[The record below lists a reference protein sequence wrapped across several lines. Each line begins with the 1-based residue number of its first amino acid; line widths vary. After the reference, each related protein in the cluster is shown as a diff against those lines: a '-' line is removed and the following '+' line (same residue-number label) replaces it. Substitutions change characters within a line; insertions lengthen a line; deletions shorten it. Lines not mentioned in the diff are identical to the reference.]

1 MPRLQLSLQR
11 SYIYQSFCLLTK
23 AVRDVFMKLDR
34 RWTTFGG
41 VQFLRKEELVTNG
54 LVIQNADLR

>member
-1 MPRLQLSLQR
+1 
-11 SYIYQSFCLLTK
+11 
-23 AVRDVFMKLDR
+23 MKLDR